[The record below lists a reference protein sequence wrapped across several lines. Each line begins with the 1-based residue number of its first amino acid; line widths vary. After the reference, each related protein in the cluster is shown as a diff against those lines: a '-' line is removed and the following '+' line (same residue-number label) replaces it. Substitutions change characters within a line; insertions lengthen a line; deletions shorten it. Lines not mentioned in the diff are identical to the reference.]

1 MAVALATSACTA
13 GSGATT
19 SIVPE
24 PGSDE
29 TTSTVAPTTVT
40 SSTLADTTSTT
51 AGPPTLP
58 GATKAFQ
65 PAPCDAILDP
75 LAPPVPNAVC
85 GFVSV
90 PLDHADPA
98 VGAVRIAVSYFAN
111 FTEGPPMMAFLGGPG
126 IGNAG
131 LLGAFAGAPFPILM
145 MDERGTGSS
154 EPSLDCPE
162 VEADFERRLTE
173 PFFHQPA
180 LERYRVALQQ
190 CRDRLADAGIDL
202 GMFGSDQSA
211 RDIGIVH
218 RALGFQEVTLLGAS
232 YGSRLILTK
241 LREEP
246 DGVRGVI
253 LESPVPVE
261 WNMFEARPMVESDAL
276 QHLFSACRDDQICHG
291 AHGDLMSVIADTMTR
306 LDAEP
311 VTVTVS
317 RAVGDEELP
326 MLFDGDA
333 FLIDIMSAM
342 GDTFMI
348 PRLPQLITRVSE
360 GDIEALV
367 TLGDSMM
374 EMIDPI
380 FPFSEGMQTS
390 VICYE
395 EDPFNDPSAIEA
407 AVDDAI
413 DLLDLRFY
421 EEAVDDCAIWDIEAA
436 GPIENQPVQSD
447 VPALVIAGAFDPITP
462 VSNAEMIAAALP
474 NATVVVHPAGGHGA
488 GPSSPCTLGLV
499 DSFFEDPNAT
509 LDTSCVDGMT
519 GPRFA
524 GR

>member
-1 MAVALATSACTA
+1 M
-13 GSGATT
+13 
-19 SIVPE
+19 
-24 PGSDE
+24 
-29 TTSTVAPTTVT
+29 
-40 SSTLADTTSTT
+40 
-51 AGPPTLP
+51 P
-58 GATKAFQ
+58 GATEAFQ

-85 GFVSV
+85 GYVSV
-90 PLDHADPA
+90 PLDHADA
-98 VGAVRIAVSYFAN
+98 NLGAIRIAVSYFDNAR
-111 FTEGPPMMAFLGGPG
+111 EGPPMMAFLGGPG

-162 VEADFERRLTE
+162 VEADFEMRLTE

-190 CRDRLADAGIDL
+190 CHDRLADANVDL
-202 GMFGSDQSA
+202 GKFGSDQSA

-218 RALGFQEVTLLGAS
+218 RALGLDEVTLLGAS

-246 DGVRGVI
+246 EGVRGVI

-261 WNMFEARPMVESDAL
+261 WNMFEARPVVESDAL
-276 QHLFSACRDDQICHG
+276 QHLFRACLDDQICDE
-291 AHGDLMSVIADTMTR
+291 AHGDLMPVVADIMAR

-311 VTVTVS
+311 LTVTVF
-317 RAVGDEELP
+317 RAVGDDKLP
-326 MLFDGDA
+326 MLVDGDM
-333 FLIDIMSAM
+333 FLFLIMSAM

-348 PRLPQLITRVSE
+348 PRLPQLITRVYE
-360 GDIEALV
+360 GDIEGVVAL
-367 TLGDSMM
+367 GESAM

-380 FPFSEGMQTS
+380 FPFSEGMTTS
-390 VICYE
+390 VLCYE
-395 EDPFNDPSAIEA
+395 EEPFNDPSAIEA
-407 AVDDAI
+407 AVENTI
-413 DLLDLRFY
+413 DLFDPRNY

-447 VPALVIAGAFDPITP
+447 VPALVIVGAFDPITP
-462 VSNAEMIAAALP
+462 VSNAEMIASAMP
-474 NATVVVHPAGGHGA
+474 KATVVVHLSGGHGA

-499 DSFFEDPNAT
+499 DSFFADPSAT
-509 LDTSCVDGMT
+509 LDTSCVDGLT
-519 GPRFA
+519 EPRFA